1 MTGPVL
7 QRPAAEREALA
18 ERLAARL
25 DKPLTAAGIVFSL
38 LVLADTV
45 LPAQGRLQTS
55 FEVAGWVLWAVFVG
69 EFVLRLI
76 IAPSTAGFL
85 RRNWWQLIFLAVPFL
100 RFLRPLARLRIPR
113 LGRLLSASI
122 RSSRAAGRRLSSR
135 LAWLATV
142 TLIVVLAASLLLFD
156 LAVFPSY
163 PDALHAAALA
173 TVTGEPFGRDAGAAK
188 LLEIV
193 LAVYSVV
200 VFAALAGMLGAFFL
214 ERAADPRRDHPARD
228 DPVPDDPRSR
238 GPAPGG
244 PSADEEPD
252 PPRPATQRSARRRP
266 SASR

>member
-1 MTGPVL
+1 MTGRVL

-25 DKPLTAAGIVFSL
+25 DKPLTAAGVVFSL

-45 LPAQGRLQTS
+45 VPAEGRLQTS

-69 EFVLRLI
+69 EFVLRLT

-122 RSSRAAGRRLSSR
+122 RSGRVAGRRLTSR

-142 TLIVVLAASLLLFD
+142 TLIVVLASSLLLFE
-156 LAVFPSY
+156 LAVFASY

-173 TVTGEPFGRDAGAAK
+173 TVTGEPLGRDAGAAK
-188 LLEIV
+188 VVEVV

-200 VFAALAGMLGAFFL
+200 VFASLAGMLGAFFL
-214 ERAADPRRDHPARD
+214 ERAADARHD
-228 DPVPDDPRSR
+228 DP
-238 GPAPGG
+238 A
-244 PSADEEPD
+244 ADEPVSGDPGRGEPVGEAEPD
-252 PPRPATQRSARRRP
+252 RRGTATQRSARRRP